1 VAGWSALSPAG
12 FPTLPPPAKYRGL
25 FDIVDPQLCSWH
37 HSEVVFILS
46 NFRIGAKSS
55 IKQPKSAPSSLLEEA
70 DSVSTVSTSA

>member
-1 VAGWSALSPAG
+1 VAGWNDPRSAG

-25 FDIVDPQLCSWH
+25 FEIVGPLLCSWH
-37 HSEVVFILS
+37 RGEVVFILS

-55 IKQPKSAPSSLLEEA
+55 KKQPKSAPSSLLEEA